1 MQQAIP
7 RQESA
12 ILTEILPILLILF
25 LATLARST
33 FGFGEA
39 LIAVPLLALCLP
51 LTVAAPLAVL
61 VSITI
66 AALVVAQ
73 DWRHIHLRS
82 AGWLIGSTVFGI
94 PFGILLL
101 QHGHPRAIKAALAL
115 AILAFAVYAL
125 TKNTPPAQPQDQQ
138 QDQPPTH
145 EPRRWLIVAGF
156 FAGVMGGAFGMNGPP
171 LVLYGSLRR
180 WSARQFR
187 ATLQAYFLP
196 ASILGIAGYWRAGL
210 WTHAVSHD
218 YLLSLPVILPTVWLG
233 RILHHRIPARAF
245 QKYVYLGL
253 CAIGIILL
261 LQTIRG

>member
-1 MQQAIP
+1 M
-7 RQESA
+7 
-12 ILTEILPILLILF
+12 
-25 LATLARST
+25 RST

-39 LIAVPLLALCLP
+39 LVAVPLLALCLP

-66 AALVVAQ
+66 AAIVVAQ

-94 PFGILLL
+94 PCGILLL
-101 QHGHPRAIKAALAL
+101 EHGHPRAIKAALAL
-115 AILAFAVYAL
+115 AILAFAAYAFN
-125 TKNTPPAQPQDQQ
+125 KKTPPTQPQEH
-138 QDQPPTH
+138 PPAH

-180 WSARQFR
+180 WSAQQFR

-196 ASILGIAGYWRAGL
+196 ASILGMAGYWQAGL

-233 RILHHRIPARAF
+233 RALHHRIPAHAF

-253 CAIGIILL
+253 GVIGVILL
-261 LQTIRG
+261 LQALRG

>member
-1 MQQAIP
+1 MEKTRSHPTIEHRERSIHAQ
-7 RQESA
+7 
-12 ILTEILPILLILF
+12 TFEILAILF
-25 LATLARST
+25 LATLVRST

-39 LIAVPLLALCLP
+39 LIAVPLLALCIP

-66 AALVVAQ
+66 AAIVVAQ

-101 QHGHPRAIKAALAL
+101 QRGHPRAIKAALAL
-115 AILAFAVYAL
+115 AILGFAVYAL
-125 TKNTPPAQPQDQQ
+125 KKENPTIPTHN
-138 QDQPPTH
+138 PTH
-145 EPRRWLIVAGF
+145 EPRRWLLLFGF

-180 WSARQFR
+180 WSPQQFR

-196 ASILGIAGYWRAGL
+196 ASLLGFGGYWMAGL
-210 WTHAVSHD
+210 WTPTVTQD
-218 YLLSLPVILPTVWLG
+218 YLLAIPVLLPTVWLG
-233 RILHHRIPARAF
+233 RVLHHRIPAEAF

-253 CAIGIILL
+253 GGIGLLLL
-261 LQTIRG
+261 LQTLHK

>member
-1 MQQAIP
+1 M
-7 RQESA
+7 
-12 ILTEILPILLILF
+12 
-25 LATLARST
+25 RST

-39 LIAVPLLALCLP
+39 LVAVPLLALCLP
-51 LTVAAPLAVL
+51 VTVAAPLAVL

-66 AALVVAQ
+66 AAIVVAQ
-73 DWRHIHLRS
+73 DWKHIHLRS

-94 PFGILLL
+94 PCGILLL

-115 AILAFAVYAL
+115 AILAFAAYAL
-125 TKNTPPAQPQDQQ
+125 TRKTPPAQPQN
-138 QDQPPTH
+138 QPPPQ
-145 EPRRWLIVAGF
+145 EPRRWLIVFGF

-180 WSARQFR
+180 WSAQQFR

-196 ASILGIAGYWRAGL
+196 ASILGMAGYWRAGL

-218 YLLSLPVILPTVWLG
+218 YLLSLPIILPTVWLG

-253 CAIGIILL
+253 GVIGILLL
-261 LQTIRG
+261 LQTLHK